1 MTLAERFNFFGG
13 EEMSPG
19 IAVAVVPEDYYR
31 KPKGVQFRK
40 SFPKRQDAIEYA
52 ETNGCRMVIA
62 CESGSRYDVLF
73 DPGSIPGLAISFD
86 LVVDRGEMVAVPR
99 VRPSRR
105 KLPELPTTSAS
116 QRSQPSLK
124 LALSSVYGWLSA

>member
-1 MTLAERFNFFGG
+1 
-13 EEMSPG
+13 MSPG

-40 SFPKRQDAIEYA
+40 SFPERQDAIEYA
-52 ETNGCRMVIA
+52 ETNGCRLVIA

-73 DPGSIPGLAISFD
+73 DPVSIPGLAISFD

-99 VRPSRR
+99 VRPSSG
-105 KLPELPTTSAS
+105 KLSDLPTAS
-116 QRSQPSLK
+116 ESQHSQPSLK
-124 LALSSVYGWLSA
+124 LAWNSVHSWLTA